1 MLRVATENKMVTQG
15 KFEDERIK
23 INQRIAHLEDQL
35 SDMIQKHI
43 DYMYTRERTHNME
56 CQ

>member
-23 INQRIAHLEDQL
+23 INQRIDDLEAQL
-35 SDMIQKHI
+35 SETIQKHI
-43 DYMYTRERTHNME
+43 DYMYSRERAHNME